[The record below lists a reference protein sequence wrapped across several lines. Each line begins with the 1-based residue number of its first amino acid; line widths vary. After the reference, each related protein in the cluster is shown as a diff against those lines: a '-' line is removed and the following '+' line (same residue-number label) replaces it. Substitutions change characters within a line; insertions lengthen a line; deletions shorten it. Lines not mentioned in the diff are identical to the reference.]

1 MVDLTAALTLMEMPN
16 NTGAKREVQM
26 DQTNK
31 SRWIDFRPDGKPR
44 RKVGDLFWVDADASI
59 RIVFKCSACGRGLLV
74 PWSSSTPKE
83 VRCRECVKA
92 PHKD

>member
-1 MVDLTAALTLMEMPN
+1 MITALTLMETPR

-26 DQTNK
+26 DHTSK

-44 RKVGDLFWVDADASI
+44 RKVGDLFWVDADESI
-59 RIVFKCSACGRGLLV
+59 RIVFKCSTCGRGLLV
-74 PWSSSTPKE
+74 PWSSKTLKE
-83 VRCRECVKA
+83 VRCRECVKL